1 MSNDLAFE
9 PAWKQAELVAS
20 GDISPVEL
28 TEMYLRRIDELDPK
42 LNAFITVAS
51 DQALDAARKAEA
63 AAGSGAELPPLY
75 GVPIAIKDLEMT
87 AGLRSTL
94 GSPALADYV
103 PDDDS
108 VVVERV
114 RRSGAIIL
122 GKTNTPEIGISFKT
136 VTDSPLAGFCHNP
149 WDTDRTTGGSSGG
162 SGAAVVAGLCA
173 LATGSDGGGSVRIP
187 ASFCGVFGFKPTHGR
202 IPRACGY
209 GNPEPNQFAQSGPM
223 TRNVRDGALLLQALS
238 GPDERDPNSMRH
250 SEAPDLL
257 SDLDRPPDRLRIGWS
272 PDFDYGVVDPEVAAT
287 AAKAARVFEDLGH
300 TIEQIELGLTAD
312 LADHFWNIFAAN
324 AYAAFGHLLDDP
336 AVELGPDGV
345 EALSMGRAVTGSA
358 YASSLRAVEELRQR
372 MAAVMERYDLIASP
386 TTSVTAFDPD
396 SPPTHAGGRQFEGV
410 YGFYPFT
417 YIFNMT
423 GQPAASLP
431 CGFVDGLPVGLQL
444 AGRFADD
451 GLVLRASAAFEH
463 AAPWADRRPPVA

>member
-42 LNAFITVAS
+42 LNAFITVAA

-162 SGAAVVAGLCA
+162 SAAA
-173 LATGSDGGGSVRIP
+173 
-187 ASFCGVFGFKPTHGR
+187 
-202 IPRACGY
+202 
-209 GNPEPNQFAQSGPM
+209 
-223 TRNVRDGALLLQALS
+223 
-238 GPDERDPNSMRH
+238 
-250 SEAPDLL
+250 
-257 SDLDRPPDRLRIGWS
+257 
-272 PDFDYGVVDPEVAAT
+272 VAAT
-287 AAKAARVFEDLGH
+287 
-300 TIEQIELGLTAD
+300 
-312 LADHFWNIFAAN
+312 
-324 AYAAFGHLLDDP
+324 
-336 AVELGPDGV
+336 
-345 EALSMGRAVTGSA
+345 SGS
-358 YASSLRAVEELRQR
+358 
-372 MAAVMERYDLIASP
+372 
-386 TTSVTAFDPD
+386 TTP
-396 SPPTHAGGRQFEGV
+396 
-410 YGFYPFT
+410 
-417 YIFNMT
+417 
-423 GQPAASLP
+423 
-431 CGFVDGLPVGLQL
+431 
-444 AGRFADD
+444 
-451 GLVLRASAAFEH
+451 
-463 AAPWADRRPPVA
+463 

>member
-1 MSNDLAFE
+1 MIDDLAFE
-9 PAWKQAELVAS
+9 PASRQAELVAA
-20 GDISPVEL
+20 GEISPVEL
-28 TEMYLRRIDELDPK
+28 TELYLRRIDELDPK
-42 LNAFITVAS
+42 LNAFITVAA
-51 DQALDAARKAEA
+51 DQALDAAHKAETA
-63 AAGSGAELPPLY
+63 VATGGALPPLH

-103 PDDDS
+103 PDHDS

-114 RRSGAIIL
+114 RQSGAVIL

-149 WDTDRTTGGSSGG
+149 WDTGRTTGGSSGG
-162 SGAAVVAGLCA
+162 SGAAVIAGLCA
-173 LATGSDGGGSVRIP
+173 LATGADGGGSVRIP

-202 IPRACGY
+202 IPRAGGY
-209 GNPEPNQFAQSGPM
+209 GSPEPNQFAQSGPM
-223 TRNVRDGALLLQALS
+223 TRSVRDGALLLQALS

-250 SEAPDLL
+250 ADAPDLL
-257 SDLDRPPDRLRIGWS
+257 SDLDRPPERLRIGWS

-287 AAKAARVFEDLGH
+287 AERAARVFEGLGH
-300 TIEQIELGLTAD
+300 TVEQVELGLAAE
-312 LADHFWNIFAAN
+312 LVDHFWNIYSAN

-336 AVELGPDGV
+336 DIELGPDGV
-345 EALSMGRAVTGSA
+345 EALSMGRNVTGA
-358 YASSLRAVEELRQR
+358 TYAASLRAVEELRQHMTAI
-372 MAAVMERYDLIASP
+372 MARYDLIASP
-386 TTSVTAFDPD
+386 TTSVTGFDPD
-396 SPPTHAGGRQFEGV
+396 SPPTHAGGRQFEGL

-431 CGFVDGLPVGLQL
+431 CGFVDGMPVGLQL
-444 AGRFADD
+444 AGRFVDD
-451 GLVLRASAAFEH
+451 GLVLRASASFEQ
-463 AAPWADRRPPVA
+463 AAPWSDRRPPVA